1 MILDSLLEMSAAT
14 FGERSF
20 QSSPESSECLE
31 LVYAQRQPFGTNP
44 QRSQALPL
52 LLPAE
57 LRDLRCGTAGPFLAH
72 FRVTVLGRSNT
83 AHSGTPPNATKWSAT
98 ATLLGTT
105 PTTAQREH
113 FSREQKNPSHLTA
126 TVDVGDPHLGEV
138 VLGELARQSLEAH
151 RQLRRVRTQL
161 GDQLVDRTLAALV
174 AIQACPPQYLDRFQR
189 CASLFVDLCT
199 NSCTKARNGATL
211 LGRPIPHWVRSW
223 RSSTCSTAGSA
234 AIRRTLGTDTP
245 ARSATSIWSRP
256 AASSAWT

>member
-1 MILDSLLEMSAAT
+1 MSAAT

-20 QSSPESSECLE
+20 QSSPESSECLV

-72 FRVTVLGRSNT
+72 VRVTVLGRSNT

-174 AIQACPPQYLDRFQR
+174 AIQACLHQSTEWRHLARSPDPALG
-189 CASLFVDLCT
+189 SLLAV
-199 NSCTKARNGATL
+199 
-211 LGRPIPHWVRSW
+211 
-223 RSSTCSTAGSA
+223 
-234 AIRRTLGTDTP
+234 IRRARP
-245 ARSATSIWSRP
+245 RVRPRSAARSAPIWS
-256 AASSAWT
+256 